1 MALFFKEVMTSSLPR
16 LRSDLIVR
24 PQQTTQG
31 TSVVIKNP
39 ESRKF
44 FRLGE
49 AEYFIAQQ
57 LDGETPLEAIR
68 QKTEAKF
75 GGELAIEILNAFLEN
90 LKKNHILETT
100 EAGGKGA
107 YREPPRFRG
116 SPLYCRFKVFDPC
129 RLLQRLVP
137 WTGFFYSSFFVLLSA
152 AAILAAAGVT
162 VTSWGDFRQDLPR
175 LYGSWSSIAVVLA
188 LNFLVVGCHEFGH
201 GLTCTRFGGE
211 VHEMGCALV
220 FLQPAFYCNVS
231 DAWLFA
237 EKSKRLWVGIAG
249 PYFELFLWS
258 LAVLIWRTTEPDTW
272 INFITL
278 SVMAT
283 SGVKTLLNFNPLIK
297 LDGYYLLSDYLE
309 IPNLRRRSFRHVG
322 SLVEKLFGLESL
334 EDEEVL
340 PRSERAIF
348 SIYGTL
354 ALAGSFSILGFIL
367 LSAGGALVDGRSPTA
382 VLVTLGLLG
391 MKYRRRLRRMF
402 GKPSGASDSFDDEDF
417 DTPEKADGVDESSV
431 PKETE
436 ATGNARSAHEPA
448 TAREVGKVEVKT
460 PVMVSHVVES
470 AVPANGNPL
479 ETRTGNGELE
489 RLSNSEERP
498 LIDPSQAG
506 VTSDQLLAMM
516 YGRRIQ
522 KILGSSSEVS
532 SPFGNDEG
540 IEPRRA
546 VAVLDESATPND
558 VDRFQESAPASSVPE
573 TAGLKNGHGTS
584 MPGGAGRVYE
594 ATPPKNGDETE
605 RPATPATSE
614 RAAALN
620 NGDHSEA
627 PDVISRLEKHDH
639 ANKKKSRRWGR
650 RVRRTVWVALAAGAA
665 VGLVRGHAELRVAG
679 PFNVLPIENSDVRAS
694 VDGVVDKIYVH
705 EGDYVREGQPIARLT
720 DIDTRAA
727 LEKTEAQLAE
737 AGAKLRMQVAG
748 PTANEIEVAKAN
760 VTKTEDNLKYAQIK
774 LAMAKRVFDENLL
787 SRKEYEDV
795 AAVESAAR
803 NDLAV
808 AKDQLQLLAS
818 GTRPEDIEA
827 TKAQID
833 QLQADQ
839 RHLGEQR
846 RMLTVYSPSTGVV
859 ATPTLQ
865 LKQLTHQLVK
875 KGDLIAKVFDLQT
888 VTAQIAVDEK
898 DIADV
903 QVDQKVVLRARAY
916 PDEVFYGT
924 VNFVSTS
931 VLGSPANGGEATPLP
946 VAPSSSSSSTK
957 RTILISTQIDNHSLL
972 LKPEMTGQAKILCG
986 QRRALDLV
994 TRRLVHTVKVEFWSW
1009 W

>member
-1 MALFFKEVMTSSLPR
+1 M
-16 LRSDLIVR
+16 
-24 PQQTTQG
+24 
-31 TSVVIKNP
+31 
-39 ESRKF
+39 
-44 FRLGE
+44 GE
-49 AEYFIAQQ
+49 AEYFIAKQ
-57 LDGETPLEAIR
+57 LDGKTPLEAIR

-75 GGELAIEILNAFLEN
+75 GGELAIETLNAFLEN
-90 LKKNHILETT
+90 LKKNHILEAT
-100 EAGGKGA
+100 EAGEKGV

-129 RLLQRLVP
+129 RLLQRLVR
-137 WTGFFYSSFFVLLSA
+137 WTGFFYTSFFVVLSV
-152 AAILAAAGVT
+152 AAILVAASVT
-162 VTSWGDFRQDLPR
+162 ITSWSDFRQDLPR

-188 LNFLVVGCHEFGH
+188 LNFLVVGAHEFGH

-283 SGVKTLLNFNPLIK
+283 SGLKTLLNFNPLIK

-334 EDEEVL
+334 EEEDL
-340 PRSERAIF
+340 PRRERAIF

-354 ALAGSFSILGFIL
+354 ALAGSFSILGYIML
-367 LSAGGALVDGRSPTA
+367 TAGGALVDGRSPTA

-391 MKYRRRLRRMF
+391 MKYRRRFRRMF

-417 DTPEKADGVDESSV
+417 ETPEKTDDLDETVAPKQSGHFQASYRASS
-431 PKETE
+431 
-436 ATGNARSAHEPA
+436 ALQPA
-448 TAREVGKVEVKT
+448 TPRKVDKVEVET
-460 PVMVSHVVES
+460 PVMVNRLVQPG
-470 AVPANGNPL
+470 VPGNGNTFK
-479 ETRTGNGELE
+479 TRTGTSEL
-489 RLSNSEERP
+489 ERP
-498 LIDPSQAG
+498 LIFEKRRRLEPAQEVA
-506 VTSDQLLAMM
+506 TSFDQLVAMM
-516 YGRRIQ
+516 YGRRFQ
-522 KILGSSSEVS
+522 TVAGMSSGAPGS
-532 SPFGNDEG
+532 FGSGQD
-540 IEPRRA
+540 IETRRT
-546 VAVLDESATPND
+546 VAVMDEPAVPKD
-558 VDRFQESAPASSVPE
+558 VDRFEESVAASGLLQTAVPKNSEGVAMPHKAGTVHEPAS
-573 TAGLKNGHGTS
+573 
-584 MPGGAGRVYE
+584 
-594 ATPPKNGDETE
+594 PKNGGKAETAAA
-605 RPATPATSE
+605 PHSFE
-614 RAAALN
+614 RAEAPT
-620 NGDHSEA
+620 NGDHTET
-627 PDVISRLEKHDH
+627 PDAASRSDKSGEEK
-639 ANKKKSRRWGR
+639 KKKSRRWGR
-650 RVRRTVWVALAAGAA
+650 RVRRTVWLALAAGAA
-665 VGLVRGHAELRVAG
+665 VALVRGHAELRVAG
-679 PFNVLPIENSDVRAS
+679 PFSVLPIDNSDVRAA
-694 VDGVVDKIYVH
+694 VDGVVDRIYVH
-705 EGDYVREGQPIARLT
+705 EGDYVREGQPVARLI

-737 AGAKLRMQVAG
+737 ADAKLRMQVAG
-748 PTANEIEVAKAN
+748 PTANEIDVAKAS
-760 VTKTEDNLKYAQIK
+760 VTKADDNLKYAQIR
-774 LAMAKRVFDENLL
+774 LAMAKKVFDENLL

-795 AAVESAAR
+795 AALESAAR

-808 AKDQLQLLAS
+808 AKDQLKLLVS

-827 TKAQID
+827 TRAQIE
-833 QLQADQ
+833 QFKADQ

-846 RMLTVYSPSTGVV
+846 RMLTVYSPSTGIV

-875 KGDLIAKVFDLQT
+875 KGELVAKIFDLRT

-903 QVDQKVVLRARAY
+903 QVNQKVLLRARAF

-931 VLGSPANGGEATPLP
+931 VLGGTGTSGSGGEA
-946 VAPSSSSSSTK
+946 APSPVTSLTSSSNTK
-957 RTILISTQIDNHSLL
+957 RTILVTTQIDNHSLL

-986 QRRALDLV
+986 RRRALDLV
-994 TRRLVHTVKVEFWSW
+994 TRRLAHTVKVEFWSW

>member
-24 PQQTTQG
+24 HQQISQG

-75 GGELAIEILNAFLEN
+75 GGELAIETLNAFLEN

-100 EAGGKGA
+100 EAGEKGA

-188 LNFLVVGCHEFGH
+188 LNFLVVGAHEFGH

-391 MKYRRRLRRMF
+391 MKYRRRFRRMF
-402 GKPSGASDSFDDEDF
+402 GKPSDASDSFDDEDF
-417 DTPEKADGVDESSV
+417 ETPEKTDDLDETVAPKQSGHFQASYRASS
-431 PKETE
+431 
-436 ATGNARSAHEPA
+436 ALQPA
-448 TAREVGKVEVKT
+448 TPRKVDKVEVET
-460 PVMVSHVVES
+460 PVMVNRLVQPG
-470 AVPANGNPL
+470 VPGNGNTF
-479 ETRTGNGELE
+479 ETRTGTSELDRPSIFE
-489 RLSNSEERP
+489 KRRRLEP
-498 LIDPSQAG
+498 AQG
-506 VTSDQLLAMM
+506 VATSFDQLVAMM
-516 YGRRIQ
+516 NGRRIQ
-522 KILGSSSEVS
+522 TVPSMSCGAPGS
-532 SPFGNDEG
+532 FGSGQE
-540 IEPRRA
+540 I
-546 VAVLDESATPND
+546 VAVLDEPAVPKG
-558 VDRFQESAPASSVPE
+558 VDRFEESVAASGLPQTAVPKNSEGVAMPHMAGTVHEPAS
-573 TAGLKNGHGTS
+573 
-584 MPGGAGRVYE
+584 
-594 ATPPKNGDETE
+594 PKNGRKAET
-605 RPATPATSE
+605 
-614 RAAALN
+614 AAAARSLGGAEGPT
-620 NGDHSEA
+620 NGAHTET
-627 PDVISRLEKHDH
+627 PDAASRSDKSGDEK
-639 ANKKKSRRWGR
+639 KKKSRRWGR
-650 RVRRTVWVALAAGAA
+650 RVRRTVWLALAAGAA
-665 VGLVRGHAELRVAG
+665 VALVRGHAELRVAG
-679 PFNVLPIENSDVRAS
+679 PFNVLPIENSDVRAA

-808 AKDQLQLLAS
+808 AKDQLQLLVS

-875 KGDLIAKVFDLQT
+875 KGDLIAKVFDLRT

-931 VLGSPANGGEATPLP
+931 VLGSPASGGEAASLP